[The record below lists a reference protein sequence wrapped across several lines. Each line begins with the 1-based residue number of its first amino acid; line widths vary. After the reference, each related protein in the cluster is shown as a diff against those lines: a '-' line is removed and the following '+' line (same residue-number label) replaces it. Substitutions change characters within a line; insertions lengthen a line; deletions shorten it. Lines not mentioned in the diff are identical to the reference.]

1 MAEGLPD
8 EFAELAVVVR
18 GAVADFNAAMED
30 MQDTIDET
38 RRKAERAGRSIE
50 DALGLGRA
58 RRGVRATK
66 SELEDLGDEISQV
79 VAQAEALDGK
89 EIDVSV
95 DLDKD
100 SFSGGAAATGGG
112 GMSELDEEAEKTA
125 DSYKKNRSGSR
136 SVSREWARLQD
147 ELFAVVQIFKAMPP
161 QVKVFLGALATAA
174 VSFATVGAAAGG
186 LAAAATGLASVIG
199 NQGIRSSLFRLR
211 QEFVALGKEF
221 TDAFTPLIRRVIIP
235 AGRRLAN
242 ELRDT
247 IPELRDL
254 ARRQLPELARA
265 IPRLVDPILEFVR
278 TMEQVTDAFQVLSL
292 AGPRLVQELRQGFSN
307 IDFTAL
313 LGDNQ
318 LGQGLNSIL
327 GLSDDVSIPAGGAVQ
342 DVASMLGIGGTTEIL
357 GDMTVTDILKELNI
371 SRVLGVKEPDQDIME
386 AFREAVIDFLQ
397 SSGFGGQEVS
407 FPGVGTI
414 QVPEREDN
422 AGLGRP
428 TPGERLSAT
437 ASQRLQEAR
446 RVLQMADD
454 LRGANIITIP
464 EATESRLNE
473 LRSVLEELLKIRA
486 RTDGGGAVENAL
498 DEFGLRNIGSIEGLQ
513 NRIRTLQRQ
522 QVREQFSFD
531 RSGLQNSL
539 RGVINK
545 GRKIEKRAVQF
556 VRKFRELPS
565 VTLETEKQVRS
576 LLQNLGLAPDRI
588 DRIIKRLRGMTP
600 VLQKVQEAFKGFL
613 RQIGEG
619 FAKAFTD
626 LIFSAFERGKS
637 ELEKARQKLSKIQL
651 KQQLADA
658 RSRLASGDLTSLEF
672 RATQQRIKVLRKE
685 LQKANKT
692 VSAIGGAFRSMA
704 QVAKQA
710 LQQLIQKLIVAIG
723 KALILKALN
732 AASGISGASSIVG
745 AIGQL
750 IGSIGGGGG
759 SGPSSNSLGPGNFP
773 TSPGGP
779 TTASRTGRTAQLR
792 GNNVIIPVETIGN
805 AVNLG
810 NSNQRRTGRT

>member
-1 MAEGLPD
+1 
-8 EFAELAVVVR
+8 
-18 GAVADFNAAMED
+18 ME
-30 MQDTIDET
+30 
-38 RRKAERAGRSIE
+38 A
-50 DALGLGRA
+50 
-58 RRGVRATK
+58 
-66 SELEDLGDEISQV
+66 
-79 VAQAEALDGK
+79 
-89 EIDVSV
+89 
-95 DLDKD
+95 
-100 SFSGGAAATGGG
+100 
-112 GMSELDEEAEKTA
+112 
-125 DSYKKNRSGSR
+125 
-136 SVSREWARLQD
+136 
-147 ELFAVVQIFKAMPP
+147 
-161 QVKVFLGALATAA
+161 
-174 VSFATVGAAAGG
+174 
-186 LAAAATGLASVIG
+186 
-199 NQGIRSSLFRLR
+199 
-211 QEFVALGKEF
+211 
-221 TDAFTPLIRRVIIP
+221 
-235 AGRRLAN
+235 
-242 ELRDT
+242 
-247 IPELRDL
+247 
-254 ARRQLPELARA
+254 
-265 IPRLVDPILEFVR
+265 
-278 TMEQVTDAFQVLSL
+278 VTDFFQVLSL
-292 AGPRLVQELRQGFSN
+292 TGPRLIQELRQGFSN
-307 IDFTAL
+307 IDFTSL

-318 LGQGLNSIL
+318 LGQGLNTFL
-327 GLSDDVSIPAGGAVQ
+327 GLTDDAEGIPAGDFVQ
-342 DVASMLGIGGTTEIL
+342 DVASMLGFGGTTKIL
-357 GDMTVTDILKELNI
+357 GDMTVTDILKENNI
-371 SRVLGVKEPDQDIME
+371 SRFLGVKKPNQDIME

-397 SSGFGGQEVS
+397 SSGFAGQEVS
-407 FPGVGTI
+407 FPGIGSI
-414 QVPEREDN
+414 QVPERETN
-422 AGLGRP
+422 ASLDRAQ
-428 TPGERLSAT
+428 PGARLSAT

-454 LRGANIITIP
+454 LRGAEIITFP
-464 EATESRLNE
+464 EATETRLSE

-498 DEFGLRNIGSIEGLQ
+498 DDFGLRDINSIEGLQ

-545 GRKIEKRAVQF
+545 GRQIEKRAVQF

-565 VTLETEKQVRS
+565 VTLESEKQVRS
-576 LLQNLGLAPDRI
+576 LLQSLGLAPDRI
-588 DRIIKRLRGMTP
+588 DRIVKRLRNMTP

-613 RQIGEG
+613 RQLGEG
-619 FAKAFTD
+619 FAEVFTD

-745 AIGQL
+745 AVGQL

-759 SGPSSNSLGPGNFP
+759 GGGGGSGLGPGNFP

-779 TTASRTGRTAQLR
+779 TVASRTGRTAQLR
-792 GNNVIIPVETIGN
+792 GNSVIIPAETLGN

-810 NSNQRRTGRT
+810 NSNQKRTGRS

>member
-58 RRGVRATK
+58 RRGVRSTRA
-66 SELEDLGDEISQV
+66 ELEDLGDEISQV

-89 EIDVSV
+89 EIDVSI
-95 DLDKD
+95 DFDKD
-100 SFSGGAAATGGG
+100 SFSGGAAASGGS
-112 GMSELDEEAEKTA
+112 GMSDLDEEAEKTA
-125 DSYKKNRSGSR
+125 DSYEKNRSGASN
-136 SVSREWARLQD
+136 VSREWARLQD

-235 AGRRLAN
+235 AGRRFAN
-242 ELRDT
+242 ELRDV
-247 IPELRDL
+247 IPELRGI

-265 IPRLVDPILEFVR
+265 IPQLVDAVVGFVQA
-278 TMEQVTDAFQVLSL
+278 MEAVTDFFQVLSL
-292 AGPRLVQELRQGFSN
+292 TGPRLVQSLRKNLQVDLPFGGAIQDLGS
-307 IDFTAL
+307 L
-313 LGDNQ
+313 LGFG
-318 LGQGLNSIL
+318 GQTKIF
-327 GLSDDVSIPAGGAVQ
+327 
-342 DVASMLGIGGTTEIL
+342 
-357 GDMTVTDILKELNI
+357 GDMTLTDALKELGVP
-371 SRVLGVKEPDQDIME
+371 RVLETKDPDKGINE
-386 AFREAVIDFLQ
+386 LFREAVIDFLQ

-407 FPGVGTI
+407 FPGVGTV
-414 QVPEREDN
+414 QVPERESN
-422 AGLGRP
+422 ASLDRAQ
-428 TPGERLSAT
+428 PGERLSAT

-454 LRGANIITIP
+454 LRGAEIITFP
-464 EATESRLNE
+464 EATETRLSE

-498 DEFGLRNIGSIEGLQ
+498 NEFGLPDIDSVKELQ
-513 NRIRTLQRQ
+513 MRVRELQRQ
-522 QVREQFSFD
+522 QVRSQFEFD
-531 RSGLQNSL
+531 RQGLQNSL

-545 GRKIEKRAVQF
+545 GRQIEKRAVQF

-565 VTLETEKQVRS
+565 VTLESEKQVRS
-576 LLQNLGLAPDRI
+576 LLQSLGLAPDRI
-588 DRIIKRLRGMTP
+588 DRIVKRLRNMTP

-613 RQIGEG
+613 RQLGEG
-619 FAKAFTD
+619 FAEVFTD

-637 ELEKARQKLSKIQL
+637 ELEKARQKLNKIQL
-651 KQQLADA
+651 QQQLADA

-732 AASGISGASSIVG
+732 ASSGISGASSIVG

-759 SGPSSNSLGPGNFP
+759 GGGGGSGLGPGNFP

-779 TTASRTGRTAQLR
+779 TVASRTGRTAQLR
-792 GNNVIIPVETIGN
+792 GNSVIIPAETLGN

-810 NSNQRRTGRT
+810 NSNQKRTGRS

>member
-199 NQGIRSSLFRLR
+199 NQDIRSSLFRLR
-211 QEFVALGKEF
+211 QEFVALGKQF

-292 AGPRLVQELRQGFSN
+292 AGPRLVQSLRENFQ
-307 IDFTAL
+307 IDAPL
-313 LGDNQ
+313 
-318 LGQGLNSIL
+318 
-327 GLSDDVSIPAGGAVQ
+327 GGALQ
-342 DVASMLGIGGTTEIL
+342 DLGSMLGFGGQTEIF
-357 GDMTVTDILKELNI
+357 GDMTLTEAMKALGVP
-371 SRVLGVKEPDQDIME
+371 RVLETKEPNKGINE

-397 SSGFGGQEVS
+397 SSGLGGEEVS

-414 QVPEREDN
+414 QVPERESN
-422 AGLGRP
+422 ASLGRP

-626 LIFSAFERGKS
+626 LIFSAFQSGKS

-658 RSRLASGDLTSLEF
+658 QSRLASGDLTSLEF

-759 SGPSSNSLGPGNFP
+759 GGPSGNGLGPGNFP

-779 TTASRTGRTAQLR
+779 TTASRTGRTARLR
-792 GNNVIIPVETIGN
+792 GNSVIIPAETIGN